1 MFLFESKFDKALRFL
16 RSDKPSERQAGLD
29 ILSTLKDR
37 RALPDYRHA
46 LGDSDPMCR
55 YLAVQGLL
63 SLGDADSVPELR
75 SALAT
80 ESDPFTRVWMRVA
93 LITSGQ
99 RSELAGL
106 ADDIATVDGGEDN
119 DWDAAPG
126 IAEYVADADAI
137 DDLCALLGHR
147 NSTARWIAV
156 MALIQVGTPR
166 ALACLQRGLSDVDA
180 HVRAEAAAG
189 LGVDPT

>member
-1 MFLFESKFDKALRFL
+1 MFLFESKFDKAIRLL
-16 RSDKPSERQAGLD
+16 RSGKPSERQAGLN
-29 ILSTLKDR
+29 ILIMLKDR

-46 LGDSDPMCR
+46 LGESDPMCR

-63 SLGDADSVPELR
+63 SLGDAASIPELR

-80 ESDPFTRVWMRVA
+80 EGDAFTRVWMRVA
-93 LITSGQ
+93 LISSGQ
-99 RSELAGL
+99 RSEMAGL
-106 ADDIATVDGGEDN
+106 ADDIATVDGGEDK
-119 DWDAAPG
+119 DWDAAPE
-126 IAEYVADADAI
+126 IAEYIANADAVE
-137 DDLCALLGHR
+137 DLCALLEHR

-156 MALIQVGTPR
+156 MALIQVGTPS
-166 ALACLQRGLSDVDA
+166 AFACLHRALSDVDA